1 MLTFITK
8 ILYVLKDN
16 IFVWRKYNN
25 MKYNIKFCV
34 FAMMV
39 LMFSS
44 ISVGAFTF
52 TSGEQFYTM
61 GVKNIAL
68 GHAGCVYV
76 AKNAVKRSSEILQ
89 SISKKVF
96 FNPRGDP
103 TVTLLDELDQSQTSS
118 NKNYKIY
125 GGFWAAQSFKPSKE
139 KITRVYIL
147 VNRTEKKSFSLPSM
161 VGNKKHVGVTSLG
174 GLKSLKNKGVSSQK
188 KHVTS
193 DLGEITVSI
202 RASLSGSDLTSK
214 SLSPD
219 EVPKNTNA
227 GWVEFDLPDYTVS
240 SGHTYYIVVHADGG
254 DEKHYYNWRYIDY
267 NRYSDGNAY
276 VSNDGGSSWD
286 VQSWDF
292 AFKTYGGLVGE
303 EPDGN
308 VERWAVIVGISDYEG
323 SENDVP
329 YCDSDAL
336 DMKNVLISHGWK
348 SDHIKILLNS
358 EATGSNIRS
367 AIRWMDS
374 KEDEDDIVLFFFSG
388 HGFYGNSIAV
398 YPWNLFYMSRLD
410 ENMDKLGSKNMV
422 LIFNSCFSGGFQ
434 NYLAQPGR
442 VILMSSKS
450 NEYSYMSL
458 QLKNGIFTY
467 FLLEGF
473 AGSADS
479 NHDGW
484 VSAEEAFDYAAPKT
498 TERAIKPQHPQ
509 IYDGCPGE
517 VPITKV

>member
-1 MLTFITK
+1 M
-8 ILYVLKDN
+8 KDG
-16 IFVWRKYNN
+16 
-25 MKYNIKFCV
+25 IKFVCF
-34 FAMMV
+34 FAIMALVMV
-39 LMFSS
+39 NIVMGALANRNGFYHLGGMR
-44 ISVGAFTF
+44 IS
-52 TSGEQFYTM
+52 
-61 GVKNIAL
+61 N
-68 GHAGCVYV
+68 HAKLVST
-76 AKNAVKRSSEILQ
+76 AKSE
-89 SISKKVF
+89 KVVDVVDEIP
-96 FNPRGDP
+96 FNPLNDP

-174 GLKSLKNKGVSSQK
+174 GLKSLKNKGVYDQK

-202 RASLSGSDLTSK
+202 RANLYRSDLTSK

-219 EVPKNTNA
+219 EIPKNTNA

-240 SGHTYYIVVHADGG
+240 SGHTYYIVVHTSGG
-254 DEKHYYNWRYIDY
+254 DEKHYYSWCYIDY

-286 VQSWDF
+286 VQGWDF

-303 EPDGN
+303 EPDGVVN
-308 VERWAVIVGISDYEG
+308 RWVVIIGINDYEDPG
-323 SENDVP
+323 TDLWFSVE
-329 YCDSDAL
+329 DAQ

-422 LIFNSCFSGGFQ
+422 LIFNSCFSGGFK
-434 NYLAQPGR
+434 NYLAQSGR

-450 NEYSYMSL
+450 NEHSYMSL
-458 QLKNGIFTY
+458 QLKNGFFIY

-498 TERAIKPQHPQ
+498 SSYEPRQHPQ

-517 VPITKV
+517 LKITQV